1 MSSDADLTV
10 PAPTPSGVAE
20 SDAGA
25 RRRTLFLTAGATLG
39 LLAALAIALGAGPPR
54 GVPADA
60 VAVVGETPIS
70 REDLARALSAME
82 ADKRNPLT
90 DEDRAMALRRLI
102 EEEALVQRGVAL
114 GVAGEDPSVRKAIVQ
129 AMVQFATS
137 QALTEKPTEAE
148 LRAFYAERP
157 ALFASAPQMRVAAV
171 AAPAADSQRVGR
183 LRDAVAAGQTLPQA
197 ARALGEE
204 LAPVPDRLLSPD
216 DLRTYLGPTPA
227 QAAIRLAPG
236 QIAGP
241 IEAGSAVVFVQALE
255 RIDGAP
261 PPFETVRDV
270 VEAEW
275 RRQREDGA
283 LDRYLEKLRRS
294 AEVRYAPDAPR

>member
-1 MSSDADLTV
+1 M
-10 PAPTPSGVAE
+10 PEAPILG
-20 SDAGA
+20 D
-25 RRRTLFLTAGATLG
+25 RRRTLLLMAGAAIG

-54 GVPADA
+54 GVPTEA
-60 VAVVGETPIS
+60 VAMVGETPIS

-90 DEDRAMALRRLI
+90 DEDRALALRRLI

-129 AMVQFATS
+129 AMVQFATA

-157 ALFASAPQMRVAAV
+157 ALFASAPQMRVQAV
-171 AAPAADSQRVGR
+171 GVPAADAQRVGR
-183 LRDAVAAGQTLPQA
+183 LRDAIASGQSLKDA
-197 ARALGEE
+197 ARALREE
-204 LAPVPDRLLSPD
+204 VAPIPDRLLSPD

-227 QAAIRLAPG
+227 EAAFRLAPG

-241 IEAGSAVVFVQALE
+241 IEAGTAAIFIQALDRVE
-255 RIDGAP
+255 SSP

-275 RRQREDGA
+275 RRRREDGA